1 MPIRYDTGLSVA
13 FRIKLGT
20 QSISVPIED
29 GLTLGRHPDCWLQ
42 LSADLVSR
50 VHAEIGIVEGR
61 LTVQDRGSRNG
72 TFVNGQ
78 KIEGRVELR
87 DGDELR
93 IGREN
98 ITVSS
103 SSPEDS
109 MASLE
114 ELISQTMG
122 MGDDAGFASLVGQL
136 VGKSLQLGKIRD
148 AERYLR
154 SMLVQIRSGAFHESD
169 GAIREFVK
177 GALAVAQEANEFAW
191 MDRVLHLY
199 ADKSWIMKSSLLED
213 VERVAALQANVPVGG
228 LEAYESML
236 RRRAREDPSADLQ
249 ATISRV
255 ASLRDA
261 H

>member
-1 MPIRYDTGLSVA
+1 MA

-20 QSISVPIED
+20 QSILVPVEES
-29 GLTLGRHPDCWLQ
+29 LTLGRHPDCWLQ

-50 VHAEIGIVEGR
+50 VHAELVIIDGR

-78 KIEGRVELR
+78 KIQGRVELR

-103 SSPEDS
+103 SLAEDS
-109 MASLE
+109 MASFE
-114 ELISQTMG
+114 DLISQTMG

-136 VGKSLQLGKIRD
+136 VGKSLQLGKIKD

-177 GALAVAQEANEFAW
+177 GALAVAEEANEFSW

-199 ADKSWIMKSSLLED
+199 ADKSWVMKSSLLEN

-236 RRRAREDPSADLQ
+236 RRRAREEPSEELQ
-249 ATISRV
+249 ATIARV